1 MSAYFSILAILMVI
15 FLFLAKTASTL
26 ILTISVI
33 WLLFLIAVSVGLWNL
48 RPWARY
54 AAIIAFLVKAVQ
66 FELSGIR
73 DIKTMGTHYVDKTGI
88 TFAVVMMI
96 PFTALYIAVI
106 WWLSKQS
113 TKVLFI
119 QKKTI

>member
-1 MSAYFSILAILMVI
+1 MSAYFLILAILMVI

-26 ILTISVI
+26 VLTISAI
-33 WLLFLIAVSVGLWNL
+33 WLIFLIAVSVGLWKL
-48 RPWARY
+48 HPWSRY

-73 DIKTMGTHYVDKTGI
+73 DIRTMSTHYVDKTGI
-88 TFAVVMMI
+88 TFAVVVMI
-96 PFTALYIAVI
+96 PFTVLYIAAI

-113 TKVLFI
+113 TKGLFLH
-119 QKKTI
+119 KKTI